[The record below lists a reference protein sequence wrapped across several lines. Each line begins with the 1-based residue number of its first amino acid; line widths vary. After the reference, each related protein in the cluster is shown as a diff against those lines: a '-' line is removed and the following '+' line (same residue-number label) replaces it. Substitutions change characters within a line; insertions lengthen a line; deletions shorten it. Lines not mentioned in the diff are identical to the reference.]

1 MTIQQL
7 IPKDKFDIETV
18 DRLSDYS
25 FDEVRQIAPDLLTW
39 IQDMSWPVAK
49 PISKYLQSISEHLTE
64 DIIKILKGTDDTWK
78 YWTLHVF
85 GLWTTKPLDK
95 KIIEEIKRIANSP
108 TRRER
113 DEEVDEIARR
123 IIID

>member
-18 DRLSDYS
+18 DKLSNYS
-25 FDEVRQIAPDLLTW
+25 FDELRPIVPDLLTW
-39 IQDMSWPVAK
+39 IQDMNWPVAG

-64 DIIKILKGTDDTWK
+64 DIIKILKGTDDIWK

-95 KIIEEIKRIANSP
+95 EIIKEIERIATRP
-108 TRRER
+108 TQGER
-113 DEEVDEIARR
+113 DEQVDEIARK
-123 IIID
+123 IISC